1 MSPSVRKWP
10 TVWTRVRWPGLPGR
24 VRQDRRAAGRGVTCT
39 TENISAPVS
48 TDRHT
53 PPHVH
58 AFPYRVADLGLAD
71 ADRAAADAPLFEDFV
86 AIVRRLRREC
96 PWDREQTHDSTK
108 HLTVEEAYEVVD
120 AIDRAAPRDIA
131 AELGDL
137 FLHVLFHADIGEAA
151 GAFTLSDVMRAVMA
165 KLVRRHPHV
174 FGDPGSGQVRV
185 HPAGQALVVSGTG
198 EVLRNWEA
206 IKRAERAEAA
216 GSAVPSAL
224 DGVPPALPALLRAER
239 VQHKAAAVGFDFPDA
254 DGAWA
259 KVAEETQEVRDLLD
273 ADAQGEAP
281 DRAALEGEIGDLLFA
296 VVNVARMCGVVPE
309 TALRATVDK
318 FSRRFRHVEAR
329 LGEAGRGPSGATL
342 AEMDAL
348 WDEAKRTERGWG

>member
-1 MSPSVRKWP
+1 MNPSVRKWP
-10 TVWTRVRWPGLPGR
+10 TVWTRIRRLPGR

-39 TENISAPVS
+39 TENISPPVS
-48 TDRHT
+48 TTRHT
-53 PPHVH
+53 PPPVH
-58 AFPYRVADLGLAD
+58 HFPYTVADLGLAD

-120 AIDRAAPRDIA
+120 AIDRGAPRDVA

-137 FLHVLFHADIGEAA
+137 FLHVLFHADIGEAD

-174 FGDPGSGQVRV
+174 FGDE
-185 HPAGQALVVSGTG
+185 VVGGTG

-206 IKRAERAEAA
+206 IKCAERAEAA
-216 GSAVPSAL
+216 GSATDTPPSAL

-273 ADAQGEAP
+273 APTGDAAR
-281 DRAALEGEIGDLLFA
+281 DAADLDGEIGDLLFA
-296 VVNVARMCGVVPE
+296 VVNVARMRGVVPE
-309 TALRATVDK
+309 TALRGTVDR

-329 LGEAGRGPSGATL
+329 LAADGRTPDAATL

-348 WDEAKRTERGWG
+348 WDEAKQIEAARPDAAPGGARDAAG